1 MDNRKESEYIKLFY
15 VFLIYVFILC
25 QNNKTE
31 KILELYLL
39 ELKKKWMFGKNFN
52 SKNRNWMWEIVK
64 YVPER
69 GIISEERVGRRQ
81 EAVVRQYSQ
90 IVINVYSMCSY
101 IYSESL
107 VKQVDLQMFQEF
119 V

>member
-1 MDNRKESEYIKLFY
+1 
-15 VFLIYVFILC
+15 
-25 QNNKTE
+25 
-31 KILELYLL
+31 
-39 ELKKKWMFGKNFN
+39 
-52 SKNRNWMWEIVK
+52 MWEIVK

-81 EAVVRQYSQ
+81 EADVRQYSQ